1 MGCAGFGRLVG
12 HGVGLPS
19 SFLGWP
25 QGDAVSVLAD
35 RGRYSV
41 RVLLRIVLGWFG
53 LANGC
58 GMVGG

>member
-1 MGCAGFGRLVG
+1 MGCAGFGRSMG

-25 QGDAVSVLAD
+25 HRDAVSVLTD

-41 RVLLRIVLGWFG
+41 RVLLRI
-53 LANGC
+53 LAECYGS
-58 GMVGG
+58 